1 MTSSPLRLVG
11 APGSPYT
18 RKMRSLLRYRR
29 IPFHFVVRNSRD
41 DRDVPEVP
49 VALIPVLVIPGEAGA
64 EPSAMVDSTFQIE
77 RLETLAQ
84 ERSVVPPDP
93 ALAFLDKL
101 VEDYA
106 DEWITKCMFH
116 YRWAFD
122 ADVDKAARVLPRWS
136 AVDAPDELIE
146 KLSKMFAARQVGR
159 LSVVGSNSTTAP
171 LIEESYR
178 RFLALFESHLGGSP
192 FVLGARPG
200 ASDFGIYGQLTQL
213 VWFDPTPT
221 AIAEDFPRV
230 LAWMDLMEDLSG
242 LERGDADWTARD
254 ALPPTLRSLLC
265 EIGRVYAPFLL
276 GNAQALAS
284 GAEQVDCVIDGRKWT
299 QKPFPYQGKCLRWLR
314 ERRAALS
321 AGDRAFVDATL
332 AGTGCETLFE
342 EHKE

>member
-1 MTSSPLRLVG
+1 MTATPLRLVG

-18 RKMRSLLRYRR
+18 RKMRALLRYRR
-29 IPFHFVVRNSRD
+29 IPFHFVVRGSRD

-49 VALIPVLVIPGEAGA
+49 VALIPVLVIPGEGGA
-64 EPSAMVDSTFQIE
+64 KPEAMIDSTFQIE
-77 RLETLAQ
+77 RLEALVA

-136 AVDAPDELIE
+136 AVDAPDEQIE
-146 KLSKMFAARQVGR
+146 KLSKMFSARQVGR
-159 LSVVGSNSTTAP
+159 LGVVGSNPTTAP
-171 LIEESYR
+171 VIEESYR
-178 RFLALFESHLGGSP
+178 RFLDLFEVHLGRQP
-192 FVLGARPG
+192 FLLGARPG

-213 VWFDPTPT
+213 VWFDPTPA
-221 AIAEDFPRV
+221 AIAQDFPRV
-230 LAWMDLMEDLSG
+230 LAWMDLLEDLSG
-242 LERGDADWTARD
+242 LERDDDDWNTRD
-254 ALPPTLRSLLC
+254 ALPPTLRSLLG
-265 EIGRVYAPFLL
+265 EIGRVYAPFLV
-276 GNAQALAS
+276 GNARALAQ

-299 QKPFPYQGKCLRWLR
+299 QKPFPYQGKCLGWLR

-321 AGDRAFVDATL
+321 ADDRAFVDATL
-332 AGTGCETLFE
+332 DGTGCEILFE